1 MGYFAAAA
9 MKTTE
14 TTPASIP
21 AHASKV
27 LQRLKETQVDELSPR
42 EALNILYALKND
54 MEGES

>member
-1 MGYFAAAA
+1 
-9 MKTTE
+9 
-14 TTPASIP
+14 
-21 AHASKV
+21 V